1 MSARNRRRRG
11 KSGDEQQNEQQNE
24 QQSEYQNEQQ
34 AGNRFED
41 PYAGADADV
50 LFGRREAPR
59 RSAEHKDRQ
68 LCEQVFQILS
78 YVMSSLED
86 EVLSSLAVSSVE
98 PGLDSSRLLVTMI
111 AMEPRHS
118 VDEIVEKLAKSRGL
132 LRTEIASGIHRKRT
146 PDLMFRVMTREE
158 VAGGEVAP

>member
-11 KSGDEQQNEQQNE
+11 KSGDEQTETE
-24 QQSEYQNEQQ
+24 FLTS
-34 AGNRFED
+34 ED

-78 YVMSSLED
+78 YVMSSLDD
-86 EVLSSLAVSSVE
+86 ELLSSLAVGSVE
-98 PGLDSSRLLVTMI
+98 PGADSSRLLVTMI

-118 VDEIVEKLAKSRGL
+118 FDELVERLARSRGL
-132 LRTEIASGIHRKRT
+132 LRSEIAAGIHRKRT
-146 PDLMFRVMTREE
+146 PELMFRVVTREE
-158 VAGGEVAP
+158 VTP